1 MSIKQLRHLLLAALT
16 ASAAAQANV
25 DRLEIAPDNRHF
37 QYEDGTPFFYLGD
50 TAWSLFHRL
59 DREEATRYLEDRAEK
74 GFTVIQAVGL
84 AELNGLTDPNAYGD
98 RPLIDM
104 DPAQPNEAYFEHV
117 DFIVDKAEALGMH
130 VGFLPTWGKHWKSG
144 DEQIFTEDSAEA
156 YGEFLGERYKDKPII
171 WILGGDQNVVTEE
184 ERDIINAM
192 AKGLSEG
199 DDGRHLITYHP
210 RGPGQSSAQVH
221 EAKWLDFHMF
231 QSSHAARHHDTGLSV
246 ERDLALK
253 PLRPTLDG
261 EPRYEGIPIGF
272 YLIDHNRLLRFDDDD
287 VREAAWWAVM
297 AGAAG
302 HTYGNNNIW
311 QMWEPGREPA
321 ISANIPWYEAIEHP
335 GARQMGYM
343 RRFMEE
349 NDFQNLLPDQSL
361 IEDGPLR
368 GPAKIR
374 AMRARDDS
382 RLIVY
387 TPQGEGFTLDQSQLK
402 AVRSRQYWYDPRY
415 GVKYVFR
422 ISPRDRDNQTF
433 QTYTPPT
440 SGRGQDWVLVMEKI
454 AE

>member
-1 MSIKQLRHLLLAALT
+1 MTIKQLRHLLLVALT
-16 ASAAAQANV
+16 ASVAAQA
-25 DRLEIAPDNRHF
+25 DLGRLEIAPDDRHF

-98 RPLIDM
+98 LPLVDM
-104 DPAQPNEAYFEHV
+104 NPAQPNEAYFKHV

-144 DEQIFTEDSAEA
+144 DDQIFTEDSAEA

-246 ERDLALK
+246 E
-253 PLRPTLDG
+253 
-261 EPRYEGIPIGF
+261 
-272 YLIDHNRLLRFDDDD
+272 
-287 VREAAWWAVM
+287 
-297 AGAAG
+297 
-302 HTYGNNNIW
+302 
-311 QMWEPGREPA
+311 
-321 ISANIPWYEAIEHP
+321 HP
-335 GARQMGYM
+335 GARQMGYL

-361 IEDGPLR
+361 IENGPLR

-374 AMRARDDS
+374 AMRARDNS

-415 GVKYVFR
+415 GVSYVFR
-422 ISPRDRDNQTF
+422 VSPRDRDNQTF

-440 SGRGQDWVLVMEKI
+440 SGRGQDWVLVIEKI
-454 AE
+454 PVP